1 MAVTP
6 EAFKQSLAQFASGV
20 TVVTTSHAGSLWGL
34 TVSAFNS
41 VSLNPPLVSICV
53 DCKLDVHA
61 AICASGIFAVN
72 LLAVQQLE
80 FGLRFAGM
88 VPGLSDRFAGIDT
101 QTAITGSPLLP
112 DTLAWLDCR
121 VWQIYAG
128 GDHSIIVGEVVAT
141 ECGAGHAPLIYHD
154 RNWRR
159 TSSLE
164 DANLP
169 PPQSS
174 GAQSTKLI

>member
-1 MAVTP
+1 MTVTP
-6 EAFKQSLAQFASGV
+6 QAFKQSLAQFASGV
-20 TVVTTSHAGSLWGL
+20 TVVTTSHSGSRWGL

-41 VSLNPPLVSICV
+41 VSLNPLLVSICV
-53 DCKLDVHA
+53 YCKLDVHA
-61 AICASGIFAVN
+61 AVCASGIFAVN

-101 QTAITGSPLLP
+101 HTAITGSPLLP

-141 ECGAGHAPLIYHD
+141 ECGAGRAPLIYHD
-154 RNWRR
+154 RNWCG
-159 TSSLE
+159 TAAFE
-164 DANLP
+164 DGQLAP
-169 PPQSS
+169 SHSPTVP
-174 GAQSTKLI
+174 AKKLI

>member
-53 DCKLDVHA
+53 NCKLDVHA

-80 FGLRFAGM
+80 LGLRFAGM
-88 VPGLSDRFAGIDT
+88 VPGLSDRFAGVDT
-101 QTAITGSPLLP
+101 PTAITGSPLLP
-112 DTLAWLDCR
+112 GTLAWLDCR

-141 ECGAGHAPLIYHD
+141 ECGAGDAPLIYHD

-159 TSSLE
+159 TAAL
-164 DANLP
+164 
-169 PPQSS
+169 
-174 GAQSTKLI
+174 